1 MPMQSAPKPNN
12 DSEEVTGE
20 INYDDLA
27 NNMLEKMDKHI
38 HEETQEFQYSPGKVH
53 YRNVAGGK
61 MNMGAGNQASELLP
75 SYQTNEHYNHKQGN
89 RIDEH
94 TVQAGSY
101 PRRVMTA
108 LGPLPLPEEFKKNI
122 PEKFVAKPII
132 EEREIYVSKKERKQ
146 REIEIPHVKYEHTF
160 EKVKKQLIVNKLV
173 PSVSEVIKE
182 VPKEVLKPVIE
193 EKIIEVPQGVKYV
206 EVPVEV
212 PCLYPPKIVP
222 KVVTQYVERIVETI
236 KPVVQEKIIE
246 VPQTVIK
253 QVPKIKTVEVPYYVP
268 RYVEKIVE
276 VPFKPNGEMPQLG
289 THIPFPISE
298 SFPPLKPTQFL
309 SNPARQANHPGQFE
323 QFEQYGQNGQF
334 GQSGQPNQL
343 EQSGQIG
350 TPNQLQ
356 AQRSILSQINCFATS
371 GKSAMNSSEQIFGN
385 LTMPPTTLKPIGGNP
400 TGNSA
405 TNTPRGV
412 PRSVPRNDPMN
423 AQRNAQ
429 RNDPTGSNSPFSSN
443 PNFRKQENLYSQIEN
458 LPYIHNLPYGLKWQ
472 YPDGSLS
479 NQQLL
484 PNGSNAVPPLVFT
497 CPPEIGKVTC
507 TKKDIQPDILTKTG
521 VYEFDGFKKK
531 GTSQSLFPPLAHHDR
546 VPFLPSPASPGTP
559 DVKNIQENN

>member
-1 MPMQSAPKPNN
+1 MSHKNVVGTN
-12 DSEEVTGE
+12 KDGEEINGE
-20 INYDDLA
+20 INFDNLT
-27 NNMLEKMDKHI
+27 NSMLEKMDKHI
-38 HEETQEFQYSPGKVH
+38 HEETKNIYYMSENAQ
-53 YRNVAGGK
+53 YRNIHGGK
-61 MNMGAGNQASELLP
+61 MNVAEVDKTNHLLTP
-75 SYQTNEHYNHKQGN
+75 HHINEQYSVKQIKG
-89 RIDEH
+89 IDEH
-94 TVQAGSY
+94 TIHADAY

-132 EEREIYVSKKERKQ
+132 EEREIYVSKRERKQ

-160 EKVKKQLIVNKLV
+160 ENVKKQLIVNKLV

-212 PCLYPPKIVP
+212 PCLYPPKIIP

-298 SFPPLKPTQFL
+298 SFPPLKPTQYLNCPENQLNQFSQ
-309 SNPARQANHPGQFE
+309 SNQFS
-323 QFEQYGQNGQF
+323 QFDKSNQF
-334 GQSGQPNQL
+334 SQPNQV
-343 EQSGQIG
+343 
-350 TPNQLQ
+350 NQVQ
-356 AQRSILSQINCFATS
+356 AQRSILSQINCFSCPEKNT
-371 GKSAMNSSEQIFGN
+371 MNSSEQIF
-385 LTMPPTTLKPIGGNP
+385 TKSSARPTVLKAINSNASSGTNAVNP
-400 TGNSA
+400 T
-405 TNTPRGV
+405 
-412 PRSVPRNDPMN
+412 RNIPMN
-423 AQRNAQ
+423 
-429 RNDPTGSNSPFSSN
+429 SNSPFSSD
-443 PNFRKQENLYSQIEN
+443 PEFRKHENLYSQIEH
-458 LPYIHNLPYGLKWQ
+458 LPYIHNLPDGMKWQ
-472 YPDGSLS
+472 YPDGTLS
-479 NQQLL
+479 SQQIP
-484 PNGSNAVPPLVFT
+484 PNSNTAIPPLVFT
-497 CPPEIGKVTC
+497 CPPEIGRVTC

-546 VPFLPSPASPGTP
+546 VPFLPSPAVPGTP

>member
-1 MPMQSAPKPNN
+1 MPMQSTLKSNN
-12 DSEEVTGE
+12 GSEEVTGE

-27 NNMLEKMDKHI
+27 NNMLEEMDKHI
-38 HEETQEFQYSPGKVH
+38 HEETQEFQNSPGKVQ
-53 YRNVAGGK
+53 YRNVPGSK
-61 MNMGAGNQASELLP
+61 MNMGVENQANELP
-75 SYQTNEHYNHKQGN
+75 TSYQTNDHYNHNQGN

-94 TVQAGSY
+94 TVHAGSY

-253 QVPKIKTVEVPYYVP
+253 QVPKIKTVEVPYYIP

-309 SNPARQANHPGQFE
+309 SNSTRQPNQPGQ
-323 QFEQYGQNGQF
+323 
-334 GQSGQPNQL
+334 SSQPNQL
-343 EQSGQIG
+343 
-350 TPNQLQ
+350 PV
-356 AQRSILSQINCFATS
+356 QRSILSQINCFASS
-371 GKSAMNSSEQIFGN
+371 GKSNMNSSEQMFGN
-385 LTMPPTTLKPIGGNP
+385 LTMPPTTLKPIGVNP
-400 TGNSA
+400 PGNSA
-405 TNTPRGV
+405 TNTPR
-412 PRSVPRNDPMN
+412 SIPRNL
-423 AQRNAQ
+423 
-429 RNDPTGSNSPFSSN
+429 PTGSNSPFSSN
-443 PNFRKQENLYSQIEN
+443 QNFRKNENLFSQIEN
-458 LPYIHNLPYGLKWQ
+458 LPYIHNLPDGLKWQ
-472 YPDGSLS
+472 YPDGTLT

-484 PNGSNAVPPLVFT
+484 PNSNNAVPPLVFT

>member
-1 MPMQSAPKPNN
+1 MPLQSTLKPNN
-12 DSEEVTGE
+12 DLEEVTGE
-20 INYDDLA
+20 MNYDDLA

-38 HEETQEFQYSPGKVH
+38 YEETQEFQHSPGKVY
-53 YRNVAGGK
+53 YRNVPGGK
-61 MNMGAGNQASELLP
+61 MNMGVKNQESELLT
-75 SYQTNEHYNHKQGN
+75 SYQTNEHYNHNQGK

-94 TVQAGSY
+94 TGHEGSY

-289 THIPFPISE
+289 TQIPFPISK

-309 SNPARQANHPGQFE
+309 SNPTRQPNQTG
-323 QFEQYGQNGQF
+323 QFEQYGPSSQ
-334 GQSGQPNQL
+334 
-343 EQSGQIG
+343 
-350 TPNQLQ
+350 PNQLQ
-356 AQRSILSQINCFATS
+356 AQRSILSQINCFAS
-371 GKSAMNSSEQIFGN
+371 FGKSIMNSSEQMFGN
-385 LTMPPTTLKPIGGNP
+385 LITPPTTLKPISGNP
-400 TGNSA
+400 SGNSA
-405 TNTPRGV
+405 TNTPR
-412 PRSVPRNDPMN
+412 SIPRNVPS
-423 AQRNAQ
+423 
-429 RNDPTGSNSPFSSN
+429 GSNSPFSSD
-443 PNFRKQENLYSQIEN
+443 PNFRKHDNLFSQIEN
-458 LPYIHNLPYGLKWQ
+458 LPYIHNLPDGLKWQ
-472 YPDGSLS
+472 YPDGTLS

-484 PNGSNAVPPLVFT
+484 PNGNNGVPPLVFT

-531 GTSQSLFPPLAHHDR
+531 ATSQSLFPPLAQHDR

>member
-1 MPMQSAPKPNN
+1 MAHQNMLESTKVCEDNN
-12 DSEEVTGE
+12 GE
-20 INYDDLA
+20 INYDELA

-38 HEETQEFQYSPGKVH
+38 YDQTSLYHSNEEYVRNKNIVDNMIEEKGKQIYGMSSSSLLRNEPGNLFNKE
-53 YRNVAGGK
+53 RG
-61 MNMGAGNQASELLP
+61 
-75 SYQTNEHYNHKQGN
+75 T
-89 RIDEH
+89 DEH
-94 TVQAGSY
+94 TVYGGSY

-160 EKVKKQLIVNKLV
+160 EKVNKLLKVNKLV
-173 PSVSEVIKE
+173 PSVSEVIKQ

-193 EKIIEVPQGVKYV
+193 EKIIEIPQGVKYI

-268 RYVEKIVE
+268 RYVEKVVE

-289 THIPFPISE
+289 AHIPFSISE

-309 SNPARQANHPGQFE
+309 SNTQNEHNQSAMGPYPSGQYPN
-323 QFEQYGQNGQF
+323 EQY
-334 GQSGQPNQL
+334 PN
-343 EQSGQIG
+343 EQSTKVLCANRLFQ
-350 TPNQLQ
+350 NHC
-356 AQRSILSQINCFATS
+356 SILPQISCFNKLSEES
-371 GKSAMNSSEQIFGN
+371 GENTQEVVMQGLNMSPTVLKSLNPKMPTNNLHTIPGN
-385 LTMPPTTLKPIGGNP
+385 MPIP
-400 TGNSA
+400 S
-405 TNTPRGV
+405 NTFIH
-412 PRSVPRNDPMN
+412 
-423 AQRNAQ
+423 
-429 RNDPTGSNSPFSSN
+429 SNVDS
-443 PNFRKQENLYSQIEN
+443 RKQHENLYTQIEN
-458 LPYIHNLPYGLKWQ
+458 LPHVHNLPDGLKWQ
-472 YPDGSLS
+472 YPDRAGINNSLV
-479 NQQLL
+479 N
-484 PNGSNAVPPLVFT
+484 NNNMPPLVFT

-546 VPFLPSPASPGTP
+546 VPFLPSPAAPGTP
-559 DVKNIQENN
+559 DIKNIEGNN

>member
-1 MPMQSAPKPNN
+1 MKSNN
-12 DSEEVTGE
+12 GSEEVTGE

-38 HEETQEFQYSPGKVH
+38 HEETQELQHSPGKVY
-53 YRNVAGGK
+53 YRNVPGAK
-61 MNMGAGNQASELLP
+61 MNIGVENQANELLP
-75 SYQTNEHYNHKQGN
+75 SYQTNEHYNNNQGN

-94 TVQAGSY
+94 TVHAGSY

-253 QVPKIKTVEVPYYVP
+253 QVPKIKTVEVPYYIP

-309 SNPARQANHPGQFE
+309 SNPTRQLNQPH
-323 QFEQYGQNGQF
+323 QFEQYGQ
-334 GQSGQPNQL
+334 PNQ
-343 EQSGQIG
+343 
-350 TPNQLQ
+350 PNQLQ
-356 AQRSILSQINCFATS
+356 AQQSILSQMNCFANS
-371 GKSAMNSSEQIFGN
+371 GKSIMNNSEQIFGN
-385 LTMPPTTLKPIGGNP
+385 FTTSPTTLKPIGGNP
-400 TGNSA
+400 PGSA
-405 TNTPRGV
+405 TNTPRSI
-412 PRSVPRNDPMN
+412 PRSVPRNV
-423 AQRNAQ
+423 
-429 RNDPTGSNSPFSSN
+429 PTGSNSPFNSN
-443 PNFRKQENLYSQIEN
+443 QNFRKNENLFSQIEN
-458 LPYIHNLPYGLKWQ
+458 LPYTHNLPDGLKWQ
-472 YPDGSLS
+472 YPDGTLS
-479 NQQLL
+479 SQQLL
-484 PNGSNAVPPLVFT
+484 PNSNNPVPPLVFT

-507 TKKDIQPDILTKTG
+507 TKKNIQPDILTKTG